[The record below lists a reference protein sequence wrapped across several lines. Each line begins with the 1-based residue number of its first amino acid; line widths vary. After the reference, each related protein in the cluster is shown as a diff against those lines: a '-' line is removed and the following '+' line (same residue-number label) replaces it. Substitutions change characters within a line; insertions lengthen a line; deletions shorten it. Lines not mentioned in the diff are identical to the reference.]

1 MQFSAAAVLAF
12 VASAVAQLKTSDEA
26 NPLFNPIYA
35 PAENEEVTA
44 GTTTKIEWTTP
55 EQFADVKV
63 TIELIG
69 GKEQNL
75 QSYITTVATGVANS
89 AESYDWTIPS
99 DIGGL
104 KFYGL
109 KIISEANPDGDWQ
122 YSNPFNIL
130 VNPDAS
136 SASETAAASTTTVTT
151 ASGTATVTLSVAS
164 VPSSTTVASTSS
176 EVVSSSA
183 VPESSSSVV
192 ETTVVTTLST
202 VASTPVADSTES
214 SPAEVSESAPAL
226 VDESGAAHAKAGIL
240 ALAGGLAVALM
251 L

>member
-130 VNPDAS
+130 VNPDAAT
-136 SASETAAASTTTVTT
+136 ASETAASTTTVTT

-164 VPSSTTVASTSS
+164 VPSSTTAISTSS

-202 VASTPVADSTES
+202 VTSTPVADSTES
-214 SPAEVSESAPAL
+214 TPAEVSESAPAL
-226 VDESGAAHAKAGIL
+226 VDESGAGHAKAGIL